1 MLPAL
6 VTLLS
11 HVCVCA
17 WLFVCGC
24 VTVWLCAWV
33 CVYVRVRDP
42 QLKGARTAAAAAS
55 MRMTAKAAQ
64 LSAQV
69 TTLQAEHDALETAK
83 ARLADK
89 LREEQRRCAA
99 AEAEVSSLRDAAAAS
114 DRVDKAAAGSRTA
127 AASAADEVAD
137 LKRQLQ
143 QAQEALRASNEA
155 TAAVQHRHE
164 RALRLAAQQRDR
176 AVQDAEASE
185 KRAQKAKEEVR
196 SALLLCGVSGSVPWL
211 THRWCGR
218 CRVFRSESCVPS
230 PWTSARSCQQL
241 SPCRHNCVPR
251 WKSKASWCVLVHVV
265 LATGLAGGMHSCTR
279 YADAC
284 TSWTRC
290 PKSWSRCAP
299 RVARV
304 VECDAAAGLAL
315 EQEQAARHP

>member
-1 MLPAL
+1 MQAVVGASCSGHTPA
-6 VTLLS
+6 
-11 HVCVCA
+11 HVCAFV
-17 WLFVCGC
+17 WLCGC
-24 VTVWLCAWV
+24 VAV
-33 CVYVRVRDP
+33 CVGVCVRDP

-69 TTLQAEHDALETAK
+69 TTLQAEHDALEAAK

-196 SALLLCGVSGSVPWL
+196 CCVETVEACRGLLTGGAGGAECSDPKAACPVPGPAQGAVCSC
-211 THRWCGR
+211 HRVGTTA
-218 CRVFRSESCVPS
+218 CRVGSQR
-230 PWTSARSCQQL
+230 R
-241 SPCRHNCVPR
+241 
-251 WKSKASWCVLVHVV
+251 
-265 LATGLAGGMHSCTR
+265 AG
-279 YADAC
+279 A
-284 TSWTRC
+284 
-290 PKSWSRCAP
+290 
-299 RVARV
+299 
-304 VECDAAAGLAL
+304 
-315 EQEQAARHP
+315 